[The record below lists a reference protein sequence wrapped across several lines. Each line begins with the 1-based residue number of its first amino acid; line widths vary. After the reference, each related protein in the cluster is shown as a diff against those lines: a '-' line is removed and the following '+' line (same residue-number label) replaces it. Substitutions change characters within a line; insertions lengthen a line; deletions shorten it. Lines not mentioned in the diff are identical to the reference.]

1 MTLETQAPLT
11 AEGNLASLHSK
22 VDRLTEIVEAQERRQ
37 QELEELKRDLMPIA
51 NHAIKLS
58 IDELAEIGTEFQV
71 EDLLHLLKRLLRST
85 DLLLRMLDQMEALSA
100 AGDEAQILGKQVFGQ
115 IVESLDR
122 LERKGYFD
130 FARGGAY
137 VADQIMR
144 QFSEEDVRALGDNV
158 VLILNTVRNL
168 TQPEIMQLT
177 NHAVDA
183 LRVEPDEPAESASM
197 WQLVRAFGDPQVRR
211 GAARLLQLVK
221 SLGEPRDGVAQTNG
235 N

>member
-11 AEGNLASLHSK
+11 AEGSLASLHSK